1 MLPREH
7 NYILKWETHE
17 AKGKWTYMVLTS
29 LVWGTLLSL
38 LFFLFKLAAHGDLNL
53 TGLRATLREGH
64 YLLVWLLCIVL
75 VVFKSLLFWHMA
87 RNKYLSLKR
96 KQEQELRGERL
107 SQPAD

>member
-1 MLPREH
+1 MLAREH

-29 LVWGTLLSL
+29 LVWGILLSL

-64 YLLVWLLCIVL
+64 YLLVWLLSTLLVL
-75 VVFKSLLFWHMA
+75 FKSLLFWRLA
-87 RNKYLSLKR
+87 RNKYRSLKR
-96 KQEQELRGERL
+96 KQEQEWSERRL